1 MNWFGESWLAPA
13 CDPADRVETPVDLEC
28 AHCEER
34 IAAGD
39 RGVFLNG
46 DPRPFHFEC
55 FIRGVIGSVGH
66 QKRACPCYG
75 GVEDDPPGTTRRE
88 AARAA
93 MEYFEEHPPEPFME
107 IRIPEQQLK
116 DIARVVRRVLLGLLA
131 RHQNN

>member
-1 MNWFGESWLAPA
+1 VNWFGESWLAPA
-13 CDPADRVETPVDLEC
+13 CDPADRVETPIGLEC
-28 AHCEER
+28 AHCDER
-34 IAAGD
+34 IVVGD

-66 QKRACPCYG
+66 QKGSCPCYG
-75 GVEDDPPGTTRRE
+75 GVEDDPPGATRRE